1 MTDNQKIS
9 DETLKRLAE
18 VLRDEVFAKSDN
30 EILSD
35 AAVRYG
41 NVSEHIASLK
51 AAVALRVTEKRKA
64 KLRSAQLALKLAQ
77 SRQSETLSGQPLE
90 QLKELARALF
100 ERRTDLPAR
109 LTLAFRNGESMSQQ
123 DWATLIDDLVEL
135 GFLSD
140 D

>member
-1 MTDNQKIS
+1 MTDNQKIT
-9 DETLKRLAE
+9 DETLKRLVE

-30 EILSD
+30 EVLSD
-35 AAVRYG
+35 AAARFG
-41 NVSEHIASLK
+41 NVGEHIASLK
-51 AAVALRVTEKRKA
+51 AAVALRVAEKRKA
-64 KLRSAQLALKLAQ
+64 KLRAAQLALKLAQ

-90 QLKELARALF
+90 QLKELARVLF
-100 ERRTDLPAR
+100 ERRTDLPER

-123 DWATLIDDLVEL
+123 DWASLIDDLVEL